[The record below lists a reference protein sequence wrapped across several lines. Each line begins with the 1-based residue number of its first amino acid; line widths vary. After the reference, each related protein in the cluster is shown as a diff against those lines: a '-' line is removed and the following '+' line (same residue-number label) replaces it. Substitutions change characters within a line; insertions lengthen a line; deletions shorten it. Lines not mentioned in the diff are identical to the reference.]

1 MKKMKPIAYEILSLK
16 QEILNDSYPDVVKR
30 ALEISVDQMY
40 KNEFINFNTQLMIK
54 DNNTSCV
61 ELEKYLKDIPEYIKS
76 REELILE
83 YEKLTEK
90 MSGIL
95 LDKGL
100 DRDLFYYNLDID
112 NDKIKLCNV
121 FSLKEEFLKKYFY
134 FQPSSD
140 EYFDKLMKKKGFI
153 ERFAILRL
161 PRIFFNFIDSCEFNN
176 NFKLEK
182 SYPYLDSKS
191 NCYAIDLVFS
201 IPSEVIETDDKL
213 DIITNDILKII
224 ENANYYFEER
234 MSI

>member
-1 MKKMKPIAYEILSLK
+1 MKPIAYEILSLK

-61 ELEKYLKDIPEYIKS
+61 ELEKYLKDIPECIKS

-121 FSLKEEFLKKYFY
+121 FSLK
-134 FQPSSD
+134 
-140 EYFDKLMKKKGFI
+140 
-153 ERFAILRL
+153 
-161 PRIFFNFIDSCEFNN
+161 
-176 NFKLEK
+176 
-182 SYPYLDSKS
+182 
-191 NCYAIDLVFS
+191 
-201 IPSEVIETDDKL
+201 
-213 DIITNDILKII
+213 
-224 ENANYYFEER
+224 
-234 MSI
+234 